1 MKLLDW
7 YIARKYLSTFIFSI
21 AILAA
26 ISCVIDYSE
35 KVEDF
40 VSRKAP
46 VEAILWYY
54 INFIPYIVNFLFPLF
69 VFIATVFFTS
79 KLAGRSEIIAILAT
93 GTDYRRFLKPYIV
106 VGSGLVFISLLANH
120 FVVPYANHNR
130 IAFEKKYYKN
140 VIAYSDHNVHL
151 KISATE
157 YIYLENYDFVS
168 NMGYRFSYE
177 KIDGITLKEKL
188 MADRISYD
196 SSKKEWVLYN
206 VTHRYNDG
214 LNERLNMQPELRA
227 HYAFT
232 LKDLVQDLDSKDAM
246 TTPRLWS
253 YIQQEKLRGRETL
266 NALYIEL
273 HRRTATPFACFI
285 LTIMGVCIASTKKR
299 GGGGVHLA
307 IGIFVSAVF
316 FMITQ
321 FSSILST
328 KAGFSPFL
336 ATWIPN
342 LIFSCI
348 AYLLYKKQ
356 IK

>member
-7 YIARKYLSTFIFSI
+7 YIAKKYLSTFIFSI

-40 VSRKAP
+40 VLRKAP

-106 VGSGLVFISLLANH
+106 A
-120 FVVPYANHNR
+120 
-130 IAFEKKYYKN
+130 
-140 VIAYSDHNVHL
+140 
-151 KISATE
+151 
-157 YIYLENYDFVS
+157 
-168 NMGYRFSYE
+168 
-177 KIDGITLKEKL
+177 
-188 MADRISYD
+188 
-196 SSKKEWVLYN
+196 
-206 VTHRYNDG
+206 G

>member
-1 MKLLDW
+1 
-7 YIARKYLSTFIFSI
+7 
-21 AILAA
+21 
-26 ISCVIDYSE
+26 
-35 KVEDF
+35 
-40 VSRKAP
+40 
-46 VEAILWYY
+46 
-54 INFIPYIVNFLFPLF
+54 
-69 VFIATVFFTS
+69 
-79 KLAGRSEIIAILAT
+79 
-93 GTDYRRFLKPYIV
+93 
-106 VGSGLVFISLLANH
+106 
-120 FVVPYANHNR
+120 
-130 IAFEKKYYKN
+130 
-140 VIAYSDHNVHL
+140 
-151 KISATE
+151 
-157 YIYLENYDFVS
+157 
-168 NMGYRFSYE
+168 
-177 KIDGITLKEKL
+177 

-196 SSKKEWVLYN
+196 SLKKEWVLYN